1 MSTDANTLLAEAKCY
16 LCLGITLAEALQLAL
31 LAQIAAGGGT
41 GGSGVQQVYSSAAA
55 DPNVAG
61 VVPTNTAIGNWFY
74 QDPGAGGV
82 LNVWYWSITNQ
93 NWVQYSG

>member
-1 MSTDANTLLAEAKCY
+1 MSTDAQTLLSSAQCY
-16 LCLGITLAEALQLAL
+16 LCLGISIGEALQLAL
-31 LAQIAAGGGT
+31 LAQIAGG
-41 GGSGVQQVYSSAAA
+41 GGSGTGVQQTFSSAAA

-61 VVPTNTAIGNWFY
+61 VVPTNTTIANWFY
-74 QDPGAGGV
+74 QDPGTGGI